1 MPVGGMSSISLPD
14 AFFAGYLE
22 LGEALPE
29 DTVLTANPV
38 PSLSASGP
46 DPFADDGRTMADIR
60 VCEAVHEA
68 RAAFREALVAGSAV
82 QERHFVHRLRQEP
95 VYRMAEFFYLLR
107 AFRLDGE
114 DKIRRY
120 AELHNRHLE
129 ALGTDPARM
138 RRLGLTRTRV
148 EKGVFAPE
156 SIPKLVE
163 NYRGGGAIDQSDLS
177 RLLIEAMSTETCR
190 QTAVTLTRAGY
201 LERRVSPWRSVLVRS
216 TGTMERLFAESLAHV
231 RRALAADAGTME
243 ETAASGEPA

>member
-1 MPVGGMSSISLPD
+1 
-14 AFFAGYLE
+14 
-22 LGEALPE
+22 
-29 DTVLTANPV
+29 
-38 PSLSASGP
+38 
-46 DPFADDGRTMADIR
+46 MADIR

-68 RAAFREALVAGSAV
+68 RAAFQEALVAGSAV

-95 VYRMAEFFYLLR
+95 VYRMAEFFYLVR
-107 AFRLDGE
+107 AFRLDSE

-120 AELHNRHLE
+120 AELHNRHLD
-129 ALGTDPARM
+129 ALGKDPGKM
-138 RRLGLTRTRV
+138 HRLGLTRSRV
-148 EKGVFAPE
+148 GKGVFSPD

-201 LERRVSPWRSVLVRS
+201 LQRRLSPWRSVLVRS

-231 RRALAADAGTME
+231 RRALADGGATMEDAAGTE
-243 ETAASGEPA
+243 PPPGEPR